1 MRISYLFNSSLPST
15 NPGSLQVIK
24 TCEAIKNQSNKVFLI
39 APNTGLNRSI
49 RKFYGLKNV
58 PIIKKI
64 KYFKSFPQGINYYLF
79 SLFSIAYAIS
89 IKTEIYIT
97 RNLFTLF
104 ILILLRKKTIIEI
117 HHDFSNEGRVVKFLY
132 NNLRLFNS
140 KNIIKIIAITNS
152 VKKFL
157 IKKHSVNE
165 KKITIIPSASDLK
178 LRFKKFKFKKSYKIG
193 YFGSL
198 EKSKGSDFIIKLSK
212 LDKENH
218 YYIYGGDPKTV
229 LNLKKK
235 LSFKNLNIS
244 EYIPY
249 NRLSH
254 YIGKMDIVLM
264 PSNRNKLMSIG
275 GVGNISKY
283 TSPLKLFDYLA
294 SGKLIISSRLKVFE
308 EIIENKKNCIM
319 ITKLNTKL
327 WLTTIKKLKNR
338 VNEINII
345 KKNALLLSKKFTYKN
360 RAEKILKNL
369 KFK

>member
-39 APNTGLNRSI
+39 TPNTGLNKNI
-49 RKFYGLKNV
+49 KKFYGLKNV
-58 PIIKKI
+58 PIIKKL

-79 SLFSIAYAIS
+79 SLFSIKYAIS

-117 HHDFSNEGRVVKFLY
+117 HHDLSNEGRLVKFLY

-152 VKKFL
+152 VKKYL
-157 IKKHSVNE
+157 IKKHKVDK
-165 KKITIIPSASDLK
+165 KKIVIITSASDLK
-178 LRFKKFKFKKSYKIG
+178 LRFKKLNLKKNYKIG

-198 EKSKGSDFIIKLSK
+198 EKSKGSEFIIRLSK
-212 LDKENH
+212 LDKKNQ
-218 YYIYGGDPKTV
+218 YYIYGGDSKTV

-235 LSFKNLNIS
+235 LFFKNLNIF
-244 EYIPY
+244 EYVPY
-249 NRLSH
+249 NRLS
-254 YIGKMDIVLM
+254 YFIGKMDIVLM
-264 PSNRNKLMSIG
+264 PSSRNKLKSIG

-283 TSPLKLFDYLA
+283 TSPVKLFDYLA

-308 EIIENKKNCIM
+308 EVIKDKENCIM
-319 ITKLNTKL
+319 IKKLKPKL
-327 WLTTIKKLKNR
+327 WLRTIKNLKNR
-338 VNEINII
+338 LNEINRI
-345 KKNALLLSKKFTYKN
+345 KKNAFLLSKNFTYEK

>member
-39 APNTGLNRSI
+39 TPNTGLNKNI
-49 RKFYGLKNV
+49 KKFYGLKKI
-58 PIIKKI
+58 PIIKKL

-89 IKTEIYIT
+89 MKTEIYLT

-117 HHDFSNEGRVVKFLY
+117 HHDLSNEGRIIKFLY
-132 NNLRLFNS
+132 NYLRLFNS

-152 VKKFL
+152 VKKYL
-157 IKKHSVNE
+157 IKKHKVDK

-178 LRFKKFKFKKSYKIG
+178 LRFKKFNLKKKYKIG

-198 EKSKGSDFIIKLSK
+198 EKSKGSEFIIRLSK
-212 LDKENH
+212 LDKENQ
-218 YYIYGGDPKTV
+218 YYIYGGESKAV

-235 LSFKNLNIS
+235 FFFKNLNIF
-244 EYIPY
+244 EYVPY

-254 YIGKMDIVLM
+254 FIDKMDIVLM
-264 PSNRNKLMSIG
+264 PSNRNKLKSIG

-283 TSPLKLFDYLA
+283 TSPVKLFDYLA

-308 EIIENKKNCIM
+308 EIIKDKENCIM
-319 ITKLNTKL
+319 IKKLNPKS
-327 WLTTIKKLKNR
+327 WLKIIRNLKNR
-338 VNEINII
+338 LNEINRI
-345 KKNALLLSKKFTYKN
+345 KKNALLLSKNFTYEK

-369 KFK
+369 KLK